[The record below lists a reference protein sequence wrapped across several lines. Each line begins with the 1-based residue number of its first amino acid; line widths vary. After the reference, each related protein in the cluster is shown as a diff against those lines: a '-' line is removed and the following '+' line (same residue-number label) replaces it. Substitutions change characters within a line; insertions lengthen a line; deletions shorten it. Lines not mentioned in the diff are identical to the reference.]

1 MSYDTSAYDAVY
13 SAVVSRLTRAG
24 VTVGKTAFLPRIE
37 VHTITEGNRQDKG
50 GAVRVVSLT
59 VESMSNASLGAATEM
74 NEKNLKLLTQS
85 ALSMTGWDFVGIV
98 PDQLQDLTESS
109 DSDKI
114 VYRLLQSFNVYVQK
128 AETQDVEEAGDPDGP
143 IPEDPLM
150 PPDPPEPEVDPE
162 HEDND

>member
-114 VYRLLQSFNVYVQK
+114 VYRLLQSFDVYVQK
-128 AETQDVEEAGDPDGP
+128 AETQDDEEAGDPDGP

-150 PPDPPEPEVDPE
+150 PPDPPEPEVEPE

>member
-59 VESMSNASLGAATEM
+59 VESMSNASLGAATEI

-114 VYRLLQSFNVYVQK
+114 VYRLLQSFDVYVQK
-128 AETQDVEEAGDPDGP
+128 AETQDAEEAGDPDGP

>member
-37 VHTITEGNRQDKG
+37 VHSITEGNRQDKG

-85 ALSMTGWDFVGIV
+85 PLSMTGWDFVGVV

-114 VYRLLQSFNVYVQK
+114 VYRLLQSVDIYVQK
-128 AETQDVEEAGDPDGP
+128 TETQDVEEVDPDGP